1 MDDISEEEGGATVKG
16 GWDRS
21 CAILHCYCKLAYIVE
36 LFFSKLSNKLSI
48 TCAWGWG
55 GGDYWILIFLVN
67 SPPPPPFFPENFSRQ
82 VHVVWNSLF
91 CTPSSFNCSSVCRG
105 QVVRFPPHHQMFQ
118 AMFLFCRVYPPHP
131 DGTLTFG

>member
-1 MDDISEEEGGATVKG
+1 MDDISEEEGGATGKG

-55 GGDYWILIFLVN
+55 GDYWILIFLVN
-67 SPPPPPFFPENFSRQ
+67 SPPPFFSRELLAPGSRSLELFILHPFFI
-82 VHVVWNSLF
+82 
-91 CTPSSFNCSSVCRG
+91 
-105 QVVRFPPHHQMFQ
+105 
-118 AMFLFCRVYPPHP
+118 
-131 DGTLTFG
+131 